1 MRPPLG
7 EIRIFYDWISAQQ
20 EAYWREPLE
29 VILKVVQLSLFGEID
44 PDIGFTFTPLY
55 QMTPKEESDIRLQDS
70 QADCAYIAAG
80 AVKHLGLI
88 LHNLNAPD

>member
-1 MRPPLG
+1 
-7 EIRIFYDWISAQQ
+7 
-20 EAYWREPLE
+20 
-29 VILKVVQLSLFGEID
+29 
-44 PDIGFTFTPLY
+44 
-55 QMTPKEESDIRLQDS
+55 MTPKEESDIRLQDS